1 MRRETKLKKSEKL
14 VKCKSRA
21 DNQQKLQ
28 GAPATTK
35 EMGDVVVGTKLIRNF
50 LLRELALRR
59 WLEQILVEDLN
70 PAGGAA
76 DAGKQIT
83 IWDNLKDGVL
93 LCRVM
98 LTLKPNSVPKIHEEK
113 AVFRRKENLF
123 FFLEALDEHDFPAKK
138 KFTVAD
144 LYEEKNLI
152 KVLYVLGFFLC
163 SHPTFTQAPPHTS
176 SAPLFALLVRRAY
189 A

>member
-1 MRRETKLKKSEKL
+1 
-14 VKCKSRA
+14 
-21 DNQQKLQ
+21 
-28 GAPATTK
+28 
-35 EMGDVVVGTKLIRNF
+35 MGDVVVGTKLIRNF

-76 DAGKQIT
+76 DGGKQIT

-152 KVLYVLGFFLC
+152 KVLYVLYWPSLC
-163 SHPTFTQAPPHTS
+163 ALTSQIPQAPPHTS
-176 SAPLFALLVRRAY
+176 SAPLFALSVRRAY

>member
-1 MRRETKLKKSEKL
+1 
-14 VKCKSRA
+14 
-21 DNQQKLQ
+21 
-28 GAPATTK
+28 
-35 EMGDVVVGTKLIRNF
+35 MGDVVVGTKLIRNF

-70 PAGGAA
+70 PAGEAGEG
-76 DAGKQIT
+76 GKQIT
-83 IWDNLKDGVL
+83 IWDHLKDGVL

-152 KVLYVLGFFLC
+152 KVLYVLYWPSLC
-163 SHPTFTQAPPHTS
+163 ALTSQVHKRHPTPA
-176 SAPLFALLVRRAY
+176 ALLCFALLVRRAY